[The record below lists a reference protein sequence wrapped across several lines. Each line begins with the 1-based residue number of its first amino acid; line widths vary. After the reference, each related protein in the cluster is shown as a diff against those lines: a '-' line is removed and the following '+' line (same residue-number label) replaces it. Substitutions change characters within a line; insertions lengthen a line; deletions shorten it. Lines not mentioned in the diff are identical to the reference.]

1 MLYLLFVLTFLCGI
15 LFYGMSPSDKSLDMT
30 AHQAE
35 GMIISFINQ
44 HQAAKDCLYTWLGY
58 GQNDASILGN
68 TQSDYFLKAEVNC
81 SGSCP
86 NRDCR
91 ATQFNFEQMTPR
103 SITSDMCF
111 ENKGIPGQDSC
122 VDECGAQ
129 IPGFVSKVVVD
140 GTKHYVMTYG
150 GWKDTN
156 FNRPDWWPRKGT
168 RMRRFESWRK
178 AIATRTRGSVSCGVL
193 VKEGSDW
200 CIDNGKTVYKNES
213 ATTKQCMN
221 KVPSAVISAL
231 PYTTDEGKEDLLFCY
246 SEFKQGVQPGHY
258 ATTPTHFYDGLS
270 NAGVGQR
277 QTSGAIHWKNLVN
290 TASDEITTMSQY
302 CSSSPC
308 LTLTNVNNSGSS
320 FAGLT
325 TNMPLS
331 GSYTI
336 TILAKTDRVTNR
348 FDFFAN
354 ETTSDT
360 PVFRK
365 LMSCDASGS
374 LQNKV
379 CFKVENGSEQFWFQS
394 YNQHDRLISWTIVVD
409 ASKMRVYENAVLQY
423 EGAKPTLT
431 GPFKMQAYDNNGVD
445 IYGIRYY
452 GGTALSDKQIQKN
465 FKVDQKRFGI
475 SDVNNGNLNSTVL
488 RESEAT

>member
-44 HQAAKDCLYTWLGY
+44 HQAARDYLYTWLG
-58 GQNDASILGN
+58 ASGESGGN
-68 TQSDYFLKAEVNC
+68 LQDNTYRFLKTDFAKMELAFKKTDAAEY
-81 SGSCP
+81 G
-86 NRDCR
+86 
-91 ATQFNFEQMTPR
+91 
-103 SITSDMCF
+103 ITSDMC
-111 ENKGIPGQDSC
+111 ESNNGTPGETGKGSC
-122 VDECGAQ
+122 
-129 IPGFVSKVVVD
+129 FVSKVVVD

-150 GWKDTN
+150 GWKDTY

-200 CIDNGKTVYKNES
+200 CIDNGETVYKNES

-221 KVPSAVISAL
+221 KVPSAVINAL

-258 ATTPTHFYDGLS
+258 AITPTHFYDGLS

-308 LTLTNVNNSGSS
+308 LTLTTVNSS
-320 FAGLT
+320 NFEFAGLT

-336 TILAKTDRVTNR
+336 TILAKTDRVTDH

-354 ETTSDT
+354 KTTSGT